1 MNDLPEVFLGRPAR
15 LYEADKVIPIIG
27 PELVTVPAADGE
39 IPLYRHVAE
48 RLAERLRVP
57 VADLPPGYSLNQV
70 VCRILGQPIWSA
82 RKISTHASGSC

>member
-1 MNDLPEVFLGRPAR
+1 MNDLPEYFWDDL
-15 LYEADKVIPIIG
+15 LDYIEADKVIPIIG

-70 VCRILGQPIWSA
+70 VCRILEQRRSA

>member
-1 MNDLPEVFLGRPAR
+1 MNDLPEYFWDDL
-15 LYEADKVIPIIG
+15 LDYIEEDKVIPIIG
-27 PELVTVPAADGE
+27 RKLVTVPATDDE

-70 VCRILGQPIWSA
+70 VCRILGQPRA
-82 RKISTHASGSC
+82 RMISTRASGSC